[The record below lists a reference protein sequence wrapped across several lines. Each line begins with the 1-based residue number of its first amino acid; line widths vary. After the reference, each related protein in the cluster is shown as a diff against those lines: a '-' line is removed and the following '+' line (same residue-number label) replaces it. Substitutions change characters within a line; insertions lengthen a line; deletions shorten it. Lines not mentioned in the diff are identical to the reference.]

1 MKEKFLGCMYGLAIG
16 DALGAPVEFM
26 LLDEIKRKYGQ
37 QGIRDFDSWSG
48 FPPGAYT
55 DDTQMSLATAVGC
68 IRAQLRW
75 LDRGICHLPSVVY
88 GRYLDWLKTQ
98 EDRFQQRAPG
108 NTCLQALRSH
118 KMGMMQE
125 KINNSKGCGGVMRTA
140 PLGLVVEAG
149 RAFEYGAECAAIT
162 HGHPTGYL
170 TAGFLSELICHL
182 TAGKGLEDAIQISTE
197 ELTKYDDHQE
207 SLDII
212 QKSQKLAKS
221 DRSVEQA
228 INLLGA
234 GWVGEEALAISLY
247 CSLKFKED
255 WLAGTLAAVNHSGD
269 SDSTGSITGAI
280 LGTIN
285 GVKEI
290 PVSFIERLEN
300 QKQIKKITDDMYQLF
315 VKGEKLSHE
324 EYPPC

>member
-1 MKEKFLGCMYGLAIG
+1 
-16 DALGAPVEFM
+16 
-26 LLDEIKRKYGQ
+26 
-37 QGIRDFDSWSG
+37 
-48 FPPGAYT
+48 
-55 DDTQMSLATAVGC
+55 
-68 IRAQLRW
+68 
-75 LDRGICHLPSVVY
+75 
-88 GRYLDWLKTQ
+88 
-98 EDRFQQRAPG
+98 
-108 NTCLQALRSH
+108 
-118 KMGMMQE
+118 
-125 KINNSKGCGGVMRTA
+125 MRTA
-140 PLGLVVEAG
+140 PLGLVVVAG

-300 QKQIKKITDDMYQLF
+300 QKQIKKITDDMYRLF
-315 VKGEKLSHE
+315 VEGKKLSHE